1 MDQLPVIDIAPL
13 YGTDT
18 QAWQDVARQIDS
30 ACRAW
35 GFFYIK
41 GHPIS
46 AQRIEQ
52 VQSAAKDFFARP
64 AAEKLLIDITQSTH
78 H

>member
-35 GFFYIK
+35 GFFT
-41 GHPIS
+41 S
-46 AQRIEQ
+46 RA
-52 VQSAAKDFFARP
+52 
-64 AAEKLLIDITQSTH
+64 T
-78 H
+78 